1 VSGGPLI
8 FVQLCMLAERRGL
21 CVELWTDHRSSA
33 ARGPEANPSRRSSS
47 WCSATAR
54 PRKAIW
60 RAPTAIRNLDQA
72 AQLGLEEVMA
82 TDPAPIARGRRMED
96 YRAQELARERPQAP
110 RPRCSPPN

>member
-8 FVQLCMLAERRGL
+8 FVQLCMLAARRGL

-33 ARGPEANPSRRSSS
+33 ARGPSEPEPQIVELVLSDR
-47 WCSATAR
+47 AT
-54 PRKAIW
+54 RKAIW

-82 TDPAPIARGRRMED
+82 
-96 YRAQELARERPQAP
+96 
-110 RPRCSPPN
+110 